1 MEHKMEKLKKNVIK
15 YDEPFFILLFFVII
29 FGINMYLETE
39 PTDEVWNFQNIYKMY
54 NGYKIYVDAN
64 VITTPLFHCIG
75 VIFLKLFGANFF
87 IFKLY
92 GVVINTMIIFGI
104 YKIQKSLGISKIL
117 SLFFSIILF
126 LAQINIYHNTVNYN
140 NLCLM
145 FATYGLLVIIN
156 RNQISN
162 NKFVLIEAIITYLI
176 ILTKQNVGMI
186 YLSFIIIYNLLFDKK
201 DKWKNIFKILSI
213 EVTLILIFVIILYKS
228 DILNGFI
235 SYTILGIKEFAEKNF
250 AVDGPVIKLISIFII
265 NIAFVCVINKNKLFK
280 EKIIK
285 NIDTI
290 SILAFLQLMV
300 AYPIFNVS
308 HVDFALFYMY
318 LLLVYI
324 LYNLFYELLCDKKL
338 IYKVTKTLIILLI
351 GISVI
356 RIGIY
361 FSKVINS
368 YEYSNLYFG
377 SLLNDDLKE
386 KIKEVTEYINNSDE
400 NVIVYSTEAALYM
413 MPLNRSNGYLDEP
426 LIGNFGKD
434 GEDGVIKEIS
444 EMENTQIIINKDK
457 KVYQESD
464 KVINYIKENMN
475 YVGNIRDLLI
485 YQTIK

>member
-1 MEHKMEKLKKNVIK
+1 MEHKIEKLKKTIIK

-29 FGINMYLETE
+29 FGINMYLKTE

-75 VIFLKLFGANFF
+75 VIFFKLFGANFF

-186 YLSFIIIYNLLFDKK
+186 YLSFIIIYNLLFEKK
-201 DKWKNIFKILSI
+201 DKWKNILKILGI
-213 EVTLILIFVIILYKS
+213 NAFFMLIFVFILYKNE
-228 DILNGFI
+228 ILDGFI
-235 SYTILGIKEFAEKNF
+235 NYTILGIKEFASKNF
-250 AVDGPVIKLISIFII
+250 TIGGPIIKLITISVINVIFIY
-265 NIAFVCVINKNKLFK
+265 VINKNKLFDNK
-280 EKIIK
+280 TVK
-285 NIDTI
+285 NINLI
-290 SILAFLQLMV
+290 SILAFLQLIV

-308 HVDFALFYMY
+308 HIDFALFYMY
-318 LLLVYI
+318 LLFVYI
-324 LYNLFYELLCDKKL
+324 LYNLFYEILSDKK
-338 IYKVTKTLIILLI
+338 IVYKATKAFLILLLS
-351 GISVI
+351 ISVV

-377 SLLNDDLKE
+377 SLLNDELKY
-386 KIKEVTEYINNSDE
+386 KINEVTKYINNSDE
-400 NVIVYSTEAALYM
+400 NVIIYSTEAALYM
-413 MPLNRSNGYLDEP
+413 MPLNRSNGCLDEP
-426 LIGNFGKD
+426 LLGNFGKD
-434 GEDGVIKEIS
+434 GEQGVIKEIS
-444 EMENTQIIINKDK
+444 EMENTKIIINKEK

-464 KVINYIKENMN
+464 KVIEYIKNN
-475 YVGNIRDLLI
+475 LIYIGNINDLLI
-485 YQTIK
+485 YKTKK

>member
-1 MEHKMEKLKKNVIK
+1 MEHKMEKLKRTIIK

-64 VITTPLFHCIG
+64 VITTPLFHYIG

-117 SLFFSIILF
+117 SLFFSIVLF
-126 LAQINIYHNTVNYN
+126 FAQINIYHNTVNYN
-140 NLCLM
+140 NLCLL
-145 FATYGLLVIIN
+145 FTTYGLLITIN
-156 RNQISN
+156 RNKISN
-162 NKFVLIEAIITYLI
+162 NKFVLFEAIIIYLVF
-176 ILTKQNVGMI
+176 LTKQNVVMI
-186 YLSFIIIYNLLFDKK
+186 YFGFVAIYNLLFEKE
-201 DKWKNIFKILSI
+201 DKWKNILKILSI
-213 EVTLILIFVIILYKS
+213 DVNLILIFVVILYKN
-228 DILNGFI
+228 DNLNGFI
-235 SYTILGIKEFAEKNF
+235 SYAILGIKEFSEKNF
-250 AVDGPVIKLISIFII
+250 AVDGHIIKLISIFII
-265 NIAFVCVINKNKLFK
+265 NITFVCVINKNKLFK
-280 EKIIK
+280 EEIIK
-285 NIDTI
+285 NINII

-308 HVDFALFYMY
+308 HIDFALFYMY

-324 LYNLFYELLCDKKL
+324 IYNLFYELLCDKKL

-351 GISVI
+351 SIAVI

-377 SLLNDDLKE
+377 SLLKDDLKE

-413 MPLNRSNGYLDEP
+413 MPLNRSNGNLDEP
-426 LIGNFGKD
+426 LLGNFGKD

-464 KVINYIKENMN
+464 KVINYIKENLN